1 MNPVRLRF
9 IKSILDP
16 TSIRTDNK
24 WLQDLSI
31 LDIGCGGGILCESL
45 ARLGAKTHGVDASL
59 AAIEV
64 AKAHALKDPVLSLQN
79 PPVYIHGSIQDH
91 DPGAQ
96 YDVVTAMEVLEH
108 VDYPASFIKEMAT
121 RVKPGGWLIVSTISR
136 TWQSWLGAIVA
147 AENIL
152 SIVPPGT
159 HTWRKFINEDELRQ
173 HIETLCDESGR
184 EWTCDVKTRGILYD
198 PTVGEWRLADS
209 IGGPIFNY
217 FLAARRAPL
226 LE

>member
-1 MNPVRLRF
+1 MNPIRLRF
-9 IKSILDP
+9 LKSILDP
-16 TSIRTDNK
+16 TTIRTDNK

-45 ARLGAKTHGVDASL
+45 ARLGARTYGVDASS

-64 AKAHALKDPVLSLQN
+64 AKAHVRKDPVLSSQN
-79 PPVYIHGSIQDH
+79 PPVYTHGSIQDYE
-91 DPGAQ
+91 PRAQ

-121 RVKPGGWLIVSTISR
+121 RVKPGGWLLVSTISR

-147 AENIL
+147 AERLL
-152 SIVPPGT
+152 SIVPAGT
-159 HTWRKFINEDELRQ
+159 HTWNKFINETELRQ
-173 HIETLCDESGR
+173 HIETLCDETGGR
-184 EWTCDVKTRGILYD
+184 WASDVKTKGIIYD
-198 PTVGEWRLADS
+198 PTVGEWRLADT

-217 FLAARRAPL
+217 FLAARRAS